1 MMLIGTSSTYQGKPN
16 RNDCNCVV
24 QKYKSTFDNTLLI
37 STCLLFGFRFK
48 WTNLS
53 ERLAYE
59 NAVHQ
64 QRMRTE
70 ISQAKRETDQ
80 FRANVER
87 SKRFKIDKMGDNS
100 EQLLPLAK
108 KSRNTVSHLQTNL
121 SKRMYEFRQKET
133 DEAIRKRKGF
143 VHHKNLENEL
153 KSKSEID
160 PTVNSVMPT
169 EKLNKPKKSLKAQD
183 KCKKEFIA
191 LPTTTKPIRVE
202 NKTSATSPTKELKQK
217 PGKPKLDN
225 SMSNA
230 KSLSKESKM
239 GAKADLGK
247 ARNASGAKRKESS
260 GNNDRTD
267 FLKNVFL

>member
-1 MMLIGTSSTYQGKPN
+1 MIRL
-16 RNDCNCVV
+16 RLV
-24 QKYKSTFDNTLLI
+24 TLYRFQHI
-37 STCLLFGFRFK
+37 FLFGFRFK

-87 SKRFKIDKMGDNS
+87 SKRFNIDKMGDNS

-108 KSRNTVSHLQTNL
+108 KSRKTVSHLQPNL

-143 VHHKNLENEL
+143 EHHKNLENEF
-153 KSKSEID
+153 KSKEGID
-160 PTVNSVMPT
+160 PTVKSEIRT
-169 EKLNKPKKSLKAQD
+169 EKSNKPKKSLKAQD

-191 LPTTTKPIRVE
+191 PPTASKPFRVE
-202 NKTSATSPTKELKQK
+202 GKKSATSPAKEFKQK
-217 PGKPKLDN
+217 HGKPTLDN
-225 SMSNA
+225 PMSNA
-230 KSLSKESKM
+230 KSVSKESRM
-239 GAKADLGK
+239 GAKADLEK

>member
-1 MMLIGTSSTYQGKPN
+1 
-16 RNDCNCVV
+16 
-24 QKYKSTFDNTLLI
+24 
-37 STCLLFGFRFK
+37 
-48 WTNLS
+48 
-53 ERLAYE
+53 
-59 NAVHQ
+59 
-64 QRMRTE
+64 MRTE

-87 SKRFKIDKMGDNS
+87 SKRFNIDKMGDNS

-108 KSRNTVSHLQTNL
+108 KSRKTVSHLQGNL

-143 VHHKNLENEL
+143 EHNTNLETEF
-153 KSKSEID
+153 KSKTDIDPRVKSEI
-160 PTVNSVMPT
+160 PT

-183 KCKKEFIA
+183 KCKKEFTA
-191 LPTTTKPIRVE
+191 LPTVTKSLRVE
-202 NKTSATSPTKELKQK
+202 NKKSSTSPTKEFKQK
-217 PGKPKLDN
+217 HGKHTSDN

-230 KSLSKESKM
+230 KSLSKESRM

-247 ARNASGAKRKESS
+247 ARNASGVKRKESS
-260 GNNDRTD
+260 ENNDRTD

>member
-1 MMLIGTSSTYQGKPN
+1 MI
-16 RNDCNCVV
+16 
-24 QKYKSTFDNTLLI
+24 STF
-37 STCLLFGFRFK
+37 LLFGFRFK

-143 VHHKNLENEL
+143 EHHKNLENE
-153 KSKSEID
+153 
-160 PTVNSVMPT
+160 
-169 EKLNKPKKSLKAQD
+169 
-183 KCKKEFIA
+183 
-191 LPTTTKPIRVE
+191 
-202 NKTSATSPTKELKQK
+202 
-217 PGKPKLDN
+217 
-225 SMSNA
+225 
-230 KSLSKESKM
+230 
-239 GAKADLGK
+239 
-247 ARNASGAKRKESS
+247 
-260 GNNDRTD
+260 
-267 FLKNVFL
+267 